1 MNVFQGINT
10 TFSTTVQM
18 YLVGTSLWHA
28 VSAWVAPWLP
38 HIFILHPTSPLQC
51 SLLRALLQM
60 SLSAEI
66 KLSVQEPEVPLLY
79 YHFSVCRHKTREEM
93 SCSLVFR
100 NSAAPRGTCTISRPW
115 SHLLYR
121 GTALSAKTAEEQGI
135 YGWVP
140 VSLTPLFQ
148 WGHVPRAALPT
159 PYVIPAS

>member
-38 HIFILHPTSPLQC
+38 HIFILHPTAPLQC

-60 SLSAEI
+60 PLSAKI

-121 GTALSAKTAEEQGI
+121 VTALSAKTTEEQGI

-159 PYVIPAS
+159 PCVIPAS